1 MDYTLGMNSTSA
13 SWQRHLDET
22 KRGLARLLA
31 RENLTVR
38 HANVPTANFDLQSR
52 TLTLPLW
59 KNITVDQYDLLIGHE
74 VGHALYSDDI
84 EAVKTSH
91 QFPGLHTYINV
102 LEDVRI
108 ERRVQEEF
116 PGLRGSFTRGYRD
129 FFNHGPIFQLEQ
141 PIEQYDFIDRINIH
155 YKIGAHVSVPF
166 SDAERLVLARIDK
179 CRTMQEVVA
188 LARELWNGQKKQNEE
203 KQQQEQQP
211 AQSQSGEDAESE
223 SAPSASQSSE
233 SDESDESSES
243 SESNAS
249 ESNDDE
255 QESASAGGEQD
266 QDADEPNASAGDPS
280 VPSSTDP
287 VAKTDQSNAE
297 ALSQME
303 QDNASDV
310 PDQVSLSPLPA
321 SVVKELTIDNPTFVS
336 DVLKHLGTHHSRMD
350 CAQSYLAEFSR
361 KYAST
366 VQHMAREFDRR
377 KTAKLHERARSSRTG
392 RINMTKL
399 ASYKFREDIFQ
410 QVTVLPN
417 GKSHGI
423 VLLVDGSG
431 SMSKVFG
438 DVIDQVMLFTQ
449 FAEKVNIPVQA
460 FVFQSHR
467 SYQHPNL
474 DAMPEYVAKPNGC
487 ELVCIYDST
496 VTDRKSQQLAL
507 AATAAAFNGYVP
519 AGSVYGYCPINRVG
533 IVLGMTPLESGLLLV
548 ERHVANLKSRLRLE
562 KLSLFVLTDGDD
574 TGGITYAQPPSSAS
588 SYYRPNVAIYRDT
601 VTRTTYADFDMREG
615 YGRTAYYERQ
625 TGVGAML
632 VDSIRRRHDARVV
645 RIHLVAKREMKGL
658 SDPQAASYMLKSSL
672 RPKVNDEGYTVSELG
687 KSLDGFKTASQT
699 GTVTYSSPVCY
710 YDALVVVSTDKL
722 DLDEDD
728 FDSKNTTGWTARK
741 ITSAFVKSN
750 VNATKN
756 RVFVNTVVPY
766 LA

>member
-1 MDYTLGMNSTSA
+1 
-13 SWQRHLDET
+13 
-22 KRGLARLLA
+22 
-31 RENLTVR
+31 
-38 HANVPTANFDLQSR
+38 
-52 TLTLPLW
+52 
-59 KNITVDQYDLLIGHE
+59 
-74 VGHALYSDDI
+74 
-84 EAVKTSH
+84 
-91 QFPGLHTYINV
+91 
-102 LEDVRI
+102 
-108 ERRVQEEF
+108 
-116 PGLRGSFTRGYRD
+116 
-129 FFNHGPIFQLEQ
+129 
-141 PIEQYDFIDRINIH
+141 
-155 YKIGAHVSVPF
+155 
-166 SDAERLVLARIDK
+166 
-179 CRTMQEVVA
+179 
-188 LARELWNGQKKQNEE
+188 
-203 KQQQEQQP
+203 
-211 AQSQSGEDAESE
+211 
-223 SAPSASQSSE
+223 
-233 SDESDESSES
+233 
-243 SESNAS
+243 
-249 ESNDDE
+249 
-255 QESASAGGEQD
+255 
-266 QDADEPNASAGDPS
+266 
-280 VPSSTDP
+280 
-287 VAKTDQSNAE
+287 
-297 ALSQME
+297 
-303 QDNASDV
+303 
-310 PDQVSLSPLPA
+310 
-321 SVVKELTIDNPTFVS
+321 
-336 DVLKHLGTHHSRMD
+336 MD

-377 KTAKLHERARSSRTG
+377 KTAKLHERARTARTG

-431 SMSKVFG
+431 SMSKVFA

-467 SYQHPNL
+467 SYSHPNL

-496 VTDRKSQQLAL
+496 ATDRKSQQLAL
-507 AATAAAFNGYVP
+507 AAVAAAFNSYVP
-519 AGSVYGYCPINRVG
+519 AGAVYGYCPINHVG
-533 IVLGMTPLESGLLLV
+533 ISLGMTPLESGLLLV

-574 TGGITYAQPPSSAS
+574 TGGITYAQSPSSAS

-601 VTRTTYADFDMREG
+601 VTRTTYADFDMREV
-615 YGRTAYYERQ
+615 YGRTMYYERQ
-625 TGVGAML
+625 TGIGAML

-658 SDPQAASYMLKSSL
+658 SDPLSASYMLKSSL

-687 KSLDGFKTASQT
+687 KSLDGFKTAYQT
-699 GTVTYSSPVCY
+699 GTVTYSSPACY

-728 FDSKNTTGWTARK
+728 FDSKNMTGWTARK

>member
-1 MDYTLGMNSTSA
+1 MNSTSA

-74 VGHALYSDDI
+74 VGHALYSDDVQ
-84 EAVKTSH
+84 AVKESH

-141 PIEQYDFIDRINIH
+141 PIEKYDFIDRINIH

-203 KQQQEQQP
+203 KQEQQP
-211 AQSQSGEDAESE
+211 AQSQPSQQGQESESE
-223 SAPSASQSSE
+223 SAPSASQSSK
-233 SDESDESSES
+233 SDESDESNES

-266 QDADEPNASAGDPS
+266 QTADEPNASAGDPS

-297 ALSQME
+297 ALSRME

-321 SVVKELTIDNPTFVS
+321 SVVKELTIDNPTFVGGM
-336 DVLKHLGTHHSRMD
+336 LTHLGTHRDRMD

-377 KTAKLHERARSSRTG
+377 KTAKLHERARTARTG

-410 QVTVLPN
+410 QVTILPN

-431 SMSKVFG
+431 SMQKVFA
-438 DVIDQVMLFTQ
+438 DVIEQVMLFTQ

-467 SYQHPNL
+467 SYVYGGDRTANI
-474 DAMPEYVAKPNGC
+474 DAMPEYVAKPNTC

-496 VTDRKSQQLAL
+496 ATDRKSQQLAL

-519 AGSVYGYCPINRVG
+519 AGAVYGYCPIEHVG
-533 IVLGMTPLESGLLLV
+533 IYLGMTPLESGLLLV

-574 TGGITYAQPPSSAS
+574 NGGITYATPLSRVSD
-588 SYYRPNVAIYRDT
+588 YYRQNVAIYRDT
-601 VTRTTYADFDMREG
+601 VTRTTYADFDLRDV
-615 YGRTAYYERQ
+615 YGRTAYYKRQ
-625 TGVGAML
+625 TGIGAML

-645 RIHLVAKREMKGL
+645 RIHLVAKRDMKAL
-658 SDPQAASYMLKSSL
+658 SDPLSASHMLKSSL
-672 RPKVNDEGYTVSELG
+672 RPKVNDEPYAVSELG
-687 KSLDGFKTASQT
+687 KSLDGFKTAYQT